1 MLKFSDE
8 YKKPNFWDYKKPNVL
23 AYILYP
29 LTFIIRLNNFF
40 FNFFKKEKSEQIK
53 TICVGNI
60 YLGGTGKTPT
70 SLKLYQ
76 LLKFKNFNTVIGKKY
91 YTDQKDEQIL
101 LKNKSTLISS
111 KSRKEIIKL
120 AIEKNYH
127 LIIFDDGLQEKRI
140 DYDIKIVCFD
150 SKIWLGNG
158 CLIPAGPLRESINSL
173 KKYDGIFLKIT
184 DENSNLTEIIS
195 EIRKV
200 NSKIEIFK
208 SKVRIKNINQLN
220 ISNKY
225 FIFSGIGNSTSFKE
239 ILINNKFNI
248 VEEKIF
254 SDHYNYKDDDIFKI
268 LNFAKKKNLK
278 IITTEKDYLKI
289 PDHLKSEINFVEI
302 YLEIEDEEKLIKFI
316 KLKLNETN

>member
-1 MLKFSDE
+1 MNI
-8 YKKPNFWDYKKPNVL
+8 KKPNFWDYKKPNVL

-173 KKYDGIFLKIT
+173 KKYDGIFLKNT
-184 DENSNLTEIIS
+184 DKNTNLTTIFSKIKK
-195 EIRKV
+195 I
-200 NSKIEIFK
+200 NSKTEIF
-208 SKVRIKNINQLN
+208 
-220 ISNKY
+220 ISNVKIKDVHKFNLSDNF
-225 FIFSGIGNSTSFKE
+225 FIFSGIGNSSSFKE
-239 ILINNKFNI
+239 ILIKNKFNI
-248 VEEKIF
+248 IKEKIF
-254 SDHYNYKDDDIFKI
+254 PDHYEYKDNDLNKI
-268 LNFAKKKNLK
+268 IEISKKNKLK
-278 IITTEKDYLKI
+278 IITTEKDYNKI
-289 PDHLKSEINFVEI
+289 PNHLKHEINFVEI
-302 YLEIEDEEKLIKFI
+302 DLKIDNEEKLIKFI
-316 KLKLNETN
+316 ETKINETN